1 MMILPNK
8 KDAIHKVW
16 LYRILTGI
24 YDNAFLA
31 SVLYF
36 KGGTAAAMRGL
47 LDRFSVD
54 LDFDFVGKDEQLK
67 QTRTELEK
75 IFSDLG
81 LEIADASKKV
91 PQYFLKYPNTP
102 QERSTL
108 KVDVTTTKILA
119 NTYEPVQ
126 LAEINRIVY
135 CQSIETM
142 FANKLVATIERFEKG
157 GSIAGRDIYDIHHF
171 FLQGFSYSSP
181 VIVERRGTT
190 VHKFFEVLTTFVD
203 KHITETVINQDINML
218 LTPDHFQKL
227 RKILKNET
235 MQFLKDEVERT
246 N

>member
-54 LDFDFVGKDEQLK
+54 LDFDFVGKVEQIE
-67 QTRTELEK
+67 QTRTELGK
-75 IFSDLG
+75 IFLDLG

-108 KVDVTTTKILA
+108 KVDVTTTKIIS

-181 VIVERRGTT
+181 VIEERRGTT
-190 VHKFFEVLTTFVD
+190 VHKFFEVLTAFVD

-246 N
+246 K